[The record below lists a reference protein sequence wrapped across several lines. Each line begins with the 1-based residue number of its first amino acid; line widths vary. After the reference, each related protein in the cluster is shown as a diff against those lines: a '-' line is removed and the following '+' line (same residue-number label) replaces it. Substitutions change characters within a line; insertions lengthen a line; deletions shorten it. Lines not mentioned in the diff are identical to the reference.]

1 MGISKSLKR
10 IFGKKKKDFVS
21 SDITSDTSLKS
32 PKNTRKGGTS
42 QVIRKVQII
51 KHIIFRIKHRNTRI
65 LKCFGR

>member
-21 SDITSDTSLKS
+21 SDIVSDTSLKS

-42 QVIRKVQII
+42 QVMRKVKFIEDLF
-51 KHIIFRIKHRNTRI
+51 KHKTEF
-65 LKCFGR
+65 

>member
-21 SDITSDTSLKS
+21 SDIVSDTSLKS

-42 QVIRKVQII
+42 QVMRKVKFIEDFF
-51 KHIIFRIKHRNTRI
+51 K
-65 LKCFGR
+65 

>member
-21 SDITSDTSLKS
+21 SDIVSDTSLKS

-42 QVIRKVQII
+42 QVMRKVRFIENFF
-51 KHIIFRIKHRNTRI
+51 KHKTEF
-65 LKCFGR
+65 